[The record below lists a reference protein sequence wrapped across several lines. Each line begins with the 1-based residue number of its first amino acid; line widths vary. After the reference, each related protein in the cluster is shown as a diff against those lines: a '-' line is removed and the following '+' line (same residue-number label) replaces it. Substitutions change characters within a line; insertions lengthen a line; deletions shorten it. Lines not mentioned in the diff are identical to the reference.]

1 MSQDEPVL
9 GIDLGTTFSAMSVVD
24 RYGKATMVPNANG
37 RPTTPSVVHFYDQD
51 AVVVGEEA
59 VKMVVVD
66 PLNVVRFIKRS
77 MGDQDFQLEFH
88 GRVYTPQ
95 EISAI
100 ILKKLKEDA
109 EEALGRTVDDAV
121 ITVPAYFNSAQRD
134 ATHEAGVLAGL
145 NVLQVINEPT
155 AAAIAYGIED
165 VGGFRRVL
173 VFDLGGGTFD
183 VTLMEI
189 DGIAFRTLQSDGN
202 AELGGKDWDDRLV
215 NHVADVFEER
225 FGCDPRDD
233 LHSYQELY
241 ERCLAAKIAL
251 STLPRA
257 AITVNYRGKRMVV
270 RVTREE
276 FETMSADL
284 LGQCE
289 ETCNIILERAE
300 LSWDDIQEVLLVGG
314 STKMPMV
321 RGMLER
327 VTGKTVLD
335 GINPDEC
342 VAMGAA
348 LAGVL
353 RHRPEH
359 PGMLA
364 QRRDIARR
372 RRAQDEGVDPD
383 ESAVETTPHEPAP
396 TSIRDI
402 TSHALGA
409 VVLDRRQNKRVVTL
423 IPSATEVPC
432 EKRTRF
438 GYAYDNMTGVRLQ
451 VTEGEG
457 KRIDEVKIIG
467 EVILDKLPP
476 RPKGTPIDVTYR
488 YNVNQILEVDMMD
501 VETRALTRVKI
512 KLVGALEGEER
523 EAAVRNVAG
532 IAIR

>member
-1 MSQDEPVL
+1 MSSDAPVL

-24 RYGKATMVPNANG
+24 RYGKATIVPNANG

-51 AVVVGEEA
+51 ACVVGEEA

-109 EEALGRTVDDAV
+109 EEALGKPVEDAV

-155 AAAIAYGIED
+155 AAAIAYGIEA

-189 DGIAFRTLQSDGN
+189 DGISFRTLQSDGN

-215 NHVADVFEER
+215 NHVADVFYER
-225 FGCDPRDD
+225 FGADPRDD

-257 AITVNYRGKRMVV
+257 AINVNYRGKRMVV

-276 FETMSADL
+276 FEAMSADL
-284 LGQCE
+284 LHQCE
-289 ETCNIILERAE
+289 ETCGLILDRAALTWNE
-300 LSWDDIQEVLLVGG
+300 IQEVLLVGG
-314 STKMPMV
+314 STRMPMV
-321 RGMLER
+321 SSMLER
-327 VTGKTVLD
+327 LANRSIKAAM
-335 GINPDEC
+335 NPDEC
-342 VAMGAA
+342 VAMGAG

-353 RHRPEH
+353 RHRPDH
-359 PGMLA
+359 PGMIA
-364 QRRDIARR
+364 QRKDIARR
-372 RRAQDEGVDPD
+372 RRAQERNTTLDEDSTVTAPI
-383 ESAVETTPHEPAP
+383 EPAP

-409 VVLDRRQNKRVVTL
+409 VVLDRNQNKRVVTL

-457 KRIDEVKIIG
+457 MDIDEVKIIG

-476 RPKGTPIDVTYR
+476 RPKGTPIEVTYR

-501 VETRALTRVKI
+501 VETRALTRARI
-512 KLVGALEGEER
+512 RLVGALEGDDR
-523 EAAVRNVAG
+523 ASAIRNVAG